1 MTISKYDLKKV
12 VKPWGSEYVI
22 FRDSNKISITFL
34 NIKKNKKTSFHCH
47 PKKKTGF
54 ILLSGS
60 AIIRLGLEKNDEITF
75 NANSK
80 LMIRPGLFH
89 SIKSISNNLNLLEFE
104 TPVDKRNLVRL
115 YDSYGRSNKPYESSK
130 KNFKDLNNEDIIF
143 KKPKKKVKNFYKLC
157 ERKISLEYHSNF
169 KILKK
174 RSSNEIYS
182 VLSGYVS
189 DNFGNKVLTIG
200 DIVKNET
207 LKKLS
212 KAFKIKKDIL
222 LLRLI
227 S

>member
-1 MTISKYDLKKV
+1 
-12 VKPWGSEYVI
+12 
-22 FRDSNKISITFL
+22 
-34 NIKKNKKTSFHCH
+34 
-47 PKKKTGF
+47 
-54 ILLSGS
+54 
-60 AIIRLGLEKNDEITF
+60 
-75 NANSK
+75 
-80 LMIRPGLFH
+80 MIRPGLFH